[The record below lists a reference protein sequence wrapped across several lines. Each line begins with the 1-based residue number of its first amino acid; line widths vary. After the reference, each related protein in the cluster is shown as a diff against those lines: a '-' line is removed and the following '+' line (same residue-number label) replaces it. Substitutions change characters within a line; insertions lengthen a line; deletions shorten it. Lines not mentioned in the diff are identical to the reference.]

1 MDNLL
6 IPGGIG
12 ISRRR
17 ADGRYASDK
26 KTDIRWQYGTGLVF
40 IHDLFYTPAVF
51 SEERT
56 CTFTTRMSGGA
67 TAEPGNEYVAKN
79 IDLGADDADK
89 SLVIRRDDTAMV
101 LAVFFRDADHVE
113 WTAVPWSW
121 ELAAAAPYPA
131 GLLDVEYVIPA
142 RGAFDLKI
150 TVSGVAGY
158 LDQLMLANQALDIGG
173 YHHPPETPSNVS
185 PEDGAD
191 YVHDMPTL
199 EGGAYSHVLGT
210 SQAAMQI
217 QIFYDAALE
226 NLAHD
231 SDVQAAGISY
241 AVPDLVLYDSS
252 EYYWRI
258 RYRDAEG
265 SWSEWSAVTSFTTVA
280 EEYINAP
287 ANTYP
292 AQGATDIPEN
302 PTLTASAFSTGG
314 FDDGYTPTESHAASQ
329 WQIRAAGG
337 DYVAPVYDSGEI
349 MDLTS
354 HTIPAGLL
362 SDGES
367 GYFFRVRY
375 KGDTLGWSDWSAET
389 DFTTKEIFAKII
401 GVVLVSTGGGAGT
414 WQWVDRS
421 GNNTTPDAAYFA
433 NHPTYAGIEDVVIDG
448 NDMVK
453 YPKFYYKVGPAP
465 AGSDQAGKTC
475 RWMSDQLVDGF
486 DVYPAFF
493 DAGVEIDQ
501 FWAGAYEAS
510 DDGGTMVKSVA
521 GVLPLAST
529 SFNDFLTKCAARN
542 TGGVDGFHNIDVY
555 ELGAVQYLGLIK
567 LGTPDVQSVIGGDN
581 NTGAVQNTG
590 VSSDTLLNL
599 RQFWSNV
606 FMFVDGLKLEING
619 DLKIF
624 DNQGNGTYVT
634 IATVLTGDMA
644 GYPVTLLENAGE
656 GFDCKALFLAAAVD
670 GTYANGTLADYQ
682 RFYQPGDAVRIAR
695 HGGIWNGSAYYGLFY
710 MALYNTAAV
719 TGSSLGSRLA
729 KK

>member
-26 KTDIRWQYGTGLVF
+26 KTDIRWQYGTDLVF
-40 IHDLFYTPAVF
+40 IHDLFYDPAVF

-56 CTFTTRMSGGA
+56 CTFTPLMSGGA

-210 SQAAMQI
+210 SQAGMQI

-231 SDVQAAGISY
+231 SDVQPAGVSY
-241 AVPDLVLYDSS
+241 SVPDTVLYDSS

-265 SWSEWSAVTSFTTVA
+265 SWSEWSAATSFATVA

-287 ANTYP
+287 SNTYP
-292 AQGATDIPEN
+292 AQGATDIPEQ

-314 FDDGYTPTESHAASQ
+314 FDDGYEPTETHAASQ
-329 WQIRAAGG
+329 WQIRASGG
-337 DYVAPVYDSGEI
+337 DYVVPAYDSGEVA
-349 MDLTS
+349 DLTS
-354 HTIPAGLL
+354 HQVPEGVLQ
-362 SDGES
+362 DGES

-375 KGDTLGWSDWSAET
+375 KGDTLGYSDWSAET
-389 DFTTKEIFAKII
+389 AFTTKASFATII
-401 GVVLVSTGGGAGT
+401 GVALVSTGGGAGS
-414 WQWVDRS
+414 WQHVDKD
-421 GNNTTPDAAYFA
+421 GNNITPDAAYFQ

-475 RWMSDQLVDGF
+475 RWMSDQPFDGF

-521 GVLPLAST
+521 GVPPLAST

-542 TGGVDGFHNIDVY
+542 TGGVDGFHNIDIY

-634 IATVLTGDMA
+634 IATGLTGDMA
-644 GYPVTLLENAGE
+644 GYPVTLLENEGA

-670 GTYANGTLADYQ
+670 GTYGNGTLADYQ

-695 HGGIWNGSAYYGLFY
+695 HGGRWNEYANYGLFY
-710 MALYNTAAV
+710 MYLYLTAAN
-719 TGSSLGSRLA
+719 TGSFYGSRLA